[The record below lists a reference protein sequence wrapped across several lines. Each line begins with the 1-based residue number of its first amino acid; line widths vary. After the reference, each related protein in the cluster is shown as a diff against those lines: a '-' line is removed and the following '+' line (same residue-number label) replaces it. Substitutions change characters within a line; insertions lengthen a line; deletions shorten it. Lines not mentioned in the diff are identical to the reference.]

1 MENTLEK
8 REAALQITRMKHHAT
23 YDDYNK
29 NELIVRME
37 TEYGEIH
44 RWVEEMYFDGLEDN
58 KMKTRFKNRKNGR
71 FYEDKHDL
79 LVFNDWKDVE
89 NVIRITD
96 LPKMISDINC
106 MWSNDSDYAPCIGF
120 FRKFLIDYL
129 EEVRKDEKNFTKA
142 YYEYAL
148 EALKKLKGEEG

>member
-1 MENTLEK
+1 MENILEK
-8 REAALQITRMKHHAT
+8 KEKALQITRMRHHAT
-23 YDDYNK
+23 YDDYNN

-44 RWVEEMYFDGLEDN
+44 RWVEEMYFDGIEDN

-71 FYEDKHDL
+71 FNEDIPDL
-79 LVFNDWKDVE
+79 LVYNDWSDVE

-96 LPKMISDINC
+96 LPKMISDIN
-106 MWSNDSDYAPCIGF
+106 WLWHHDNKYAPCIGF
-120 FRKFLIDYL
+120 FDKFLTDYL

>member
-1 MENTLEK
+1 MENILEK
-8 REAALQITRMKHHAT
+8 KEKALQITRMRHHAT
-23 YDDYNK
+23 YDDYNI

-44 RWVEEMYFDGLEDN
+44 RWVEEMYFEGIEDD

-71 FYEDKHDL
+71 FGEEHDL
-79 LVFNDWKDVE
+79 LVFNDWSDVE

-96 LPKMISDINC
+96 LPEMISDIN
-106 MWSNDSDYAPCIGF
+106 WLLLNDRDYAPCIGF
-120 FRKFLIDYL
+120 FRKFLIGYL

>member
-1 MENTLEK
+1 MENILEK
-8 REAALQITRMKHHAT
+8 KEKALQITRMRHHAT
-23 YDDYNK
+23 YDDYNN

-37 TEYGEIH
+37 TEYGEIQ
-44 RWVEEMYFDGLEDN
+44 RWVEEMYFEGVEDN

-71 FYEDKHDL
+71 FGEDKHDL
-79 LVFNDWKDVE
+79 LVFNDWPDVE

-96 LPKMISDINC
+96 LPKMVSDIN
-106 MWSNDSDYAPCIGF
+106 WLLHHDSDYAPCIGF
-120 FRKFLIDYL
+120 FRKFLIGYL

>member
-1 MENTLEK
+1 MENILEK
-8 REAALQITRMKHHAT
+8 KEKALQITRMRHHAT
-23 YDDYNK
+23 NDDYNN

-44 RWVEEMYFDGLEDN
+44 RWVDEMYFDGIEDN
-58 KMKTRFKNRKNGR
+58 KMKTRFRNTKNGR
-71 FYEDKHDL
+71 FDENIPDL
-79 LVFNDWKDVE
+79 LVFNDWSDVE

-96 LPKMISDINC
+96 LPKMISDIC
-106 MWSNDSDYAPCIGF
+106 WLWHHDKDYAPCIGF
-120 FRKFLIDYL
+120 FDKFLTDYL

-148 EALKKLKGEEG
+148 EALKTLKGEEG

>member
-1 MENTLEK
+1 MENILEK
-8 REAALQITRMKHHAT
+8 KEKALQITRMRHHAT
-23 YDDYNK
+23 NDDYNN

-44 RWVEEMYFDGLEDN
+44 RWVDEMYFDGIEDN
-58 KMKTRFKNRKNGR
+58 KMKTRFKNTKNGR
-71 FYEDKHDL
+71 FDEDIPDL
-79 LVFNDWKDVE
+79 LVFNDWYDVE

-96 LPKMISDINC
+96 LSKMISDIGC
-106 MWSNDSDYAPCIGF
+106 LLYDDDDYASCIGF

-148 EALKKLKGEEG
+148 KALDRLKGEEG